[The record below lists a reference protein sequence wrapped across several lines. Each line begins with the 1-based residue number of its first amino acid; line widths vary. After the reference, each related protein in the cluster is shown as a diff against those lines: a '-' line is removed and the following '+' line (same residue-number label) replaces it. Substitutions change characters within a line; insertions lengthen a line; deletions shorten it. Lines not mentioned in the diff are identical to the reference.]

1 MAIEPLVYVVH
12 DLLPQG
18 VTILSSAPKLG
29 KSFMCLQLSLAVAE
43 GASFLGRQTTQ
54 MGVLYMAL
62 EDGNRRLKD
71 RMSAILKGRQAPPH
85 LYFITETGQT
95 DNYLYQAMDYYL
107 AQDRS
112 IGLVIIDTFQ
122 KVRGADAIHGKYLYD
137 SREVSALKQYADN
150 RGISILL
157 VHHTRKA
164 SGEGDAHAKISGT
177 QGLFGSCDTSMVL
190 DKKARNDSQAT
201 LHITGRD
208 VQQQDLII
216 QFDTGASCWEAS
228 GVAPDVDR
236 QNYEN
241 NAVVQ
246 TIRELLTASPDGRW
260 QGKVSELMDVGRNKG
275 RILANSPQGLGKEL
289 ARLKADLYDYD
300 GIQHNTTCANGNG
313 NRIHHFYALTLES
326 PVGQEQVSVYP
337 TEAPVYP
344 SDGWDGT
351 GDDIDDDL
359 DNDIDDDIDDDEP
372 DCLL

>member
-1 MAIEPLVYVVH
+1 MAIAPLVYVVH

-216 QFDTGASCWEAS
+216 QFDTGASCWETS

-246 TIRELLTASPDGRW
+246 TIRELLSASPNRRW
-260 QGKVSELMDVGRNKG
+260 RGKVSELMSIGEKKG

-289 ARLKADLYDYD
+289 GKLEADLYAYD
-300 GIQHNTTCANGNG
+300 GIRHNTTCANGNG

-337 TEAPVYP
+337 TESPVYP
-344 SDGWDGT
+344 SDGWDGI

-372 DCLL
+372 DCLF